1 MYSKKIQ
8 FITPTSSTFIFY
20 KNILL
25 VMNMLV
31 FNFQNMMD
39 MHKEYAYQISN
50 SIVTKNKLIKVQV
63 NLLKQN

>member
-8 FITPTSSTFIFY
+8 FITPTNSTFIFY

-50 SIVTKNKLIKVQV
+50 SIAYQ
-63 NLLKQN
+63 KQTYKSTI

>member
-50 SIVTKNKLIKVQV
+50 SIAYQ
-63 NLLKQN
+63 KQTYKSTI